1 MNEGDVWVRTGPE
14 LRRYP
19 MVCSTCERSL
29 VANEIR
35 DRDGTLFVLWECG
48 RVHSVLPERNGNDEG
63 VWKSLRPA
71 SFILVPAV
79 VAVVTMLLTL

>member
-1 MNEGDVWVRTGPE
+1 VNW
-14 LRRYP
+14 
-19 MVCSTCERSL
+19 
-29 VANEIR
+29 IQ
-35 DRDGTLFVLWECG
+35 
-48 RVHSVLPERNGNDEG
+48 RNGNDEG

>member
-1 MNEGDVWVRTGPE
+1 MNEGDIGVRTGPE
-14 LRRYP
+14 SRRYP

-29 VANEIR
+29 VAHEIR

-48 RVHSVLPERNGNDEG
+48 RVHSILPERSGHDEG
-63 VWKSLRPA
+63 GWKSLRPA